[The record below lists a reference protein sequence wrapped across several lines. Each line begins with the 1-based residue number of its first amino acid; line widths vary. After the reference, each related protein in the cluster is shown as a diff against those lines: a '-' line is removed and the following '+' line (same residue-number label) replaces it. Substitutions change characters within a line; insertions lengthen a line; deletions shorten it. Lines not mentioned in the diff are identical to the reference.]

1 MADIRIVCARDAVKT
16 AETLRRLLEAEQH
29 RVDVSFGRHS
39 LDQYT
44 RALEGGEIALLIWS
58 ANAPGAHYM
67 FEWAERF
74 DRRRIIE
81 IADATGWPE
90 LKRTAPVIDFVG
102 WNGTRGSRAW
112 LALSERLRPFS
123 RVREIK
129 APPPRQA
136 MMALG
141 FAAAAAMVGAV
152 VVRVNAGPASL
163 PTPTPEQDALHVTAG
178 GVGGPLES
186 MPTDAVEP
194 PSIEDVVQ
202 IIPARV
208 APLSQLHVARAPNLA
223 ELPELTPIH
232 IRQPTLFE
240 RFAELNPLQ
249 QIVQLVDGGNSR
261 NHDVSSDRPGAH
273 AASATAPSSAL
284 HGEASTTP
292 PSAPSK

>member
-1 MADIRIVCARDAVKT
+1 MVDVRIVCARDAVKT

-44 RALEGGEIALLIWS
+44 HALESGEIALLIWS

-90 LKRTAPVIDFVG
+90 IKRAAPVIDFVG
-102 WNGTRGSRAW
+102 WNGTRGSKAW
-112 LALSERLRPFS
+112 LALNERLRPFS

-152 VVRVNAGPASL
+152 VVRVNAGPATL
-163 PTPTPEQDALHVTAG
+163 PAPAPEQEALHVTAG

-186 MPTDAVEP
+186 VPSDAVEP
-194 PSIEDVVQ
+194 PSIEDV
-202 IIPARV
+202 IEITPPHI
-208 APLSQLHVARAPNLA
+208 APLPQLHLARNLNLA

-232 IRQPTLFE
+232 IRQATLLE
-240 RFAELNPLQ
+240 RLAELNPLP
-249 QIVQLVDGGNSR
+249 QIAQFVDEGS
-261 NHDVSSDRPGAH
+261 HAFSADRRGVH
-273 AASATAPSSAL
+273 AANATAPSSAP
-284 HGEASTTP
+284 HAATSEAP